1 MSPGSVAAVRR
12 LLLLVAVLV
21 AVDTMLYAALTP
33 LLPHFATEFGLSKGQ
48 AGVLVA
54 AYAAGALVFGLPGG
68 VAAVRLGARRAVLIG
83 LTLMGLASLGF
94 AFVGSFWGLFAARFI
109 QGAGSA
115 FTWAGALAWLLAV
128 APKERRGELLG
139 TAMGAAVFG
148 ALFGPVIGA
157 LAALL
162 GRSVVFTALSG
173 LGGGA
178 RRVGVPARGRAR
190 RGAVVG
196 RRWPRRCGTARFLLG
211 LVLMT
216 LPALLFGILSVL
228 GPLHLSD
235 AGWGAAAIGGVWLV
249 AAALESIEGPL
260 VGRLVDRRGSMFPV
274 RISLAAGTV
283 LSVALAFGGRPVVY
297 VPLLVLGE
305 PGVRDALHA
314 RVRAARG
321 RRGRRRARAGHG
333 LRPDERGVGDGR
345 RPRPGGGRR
354 DRRRDGRHRPVPA
367 RGGAVR
373 RRARRCAPAHRDGTE
388 RALRTPLSCDPPG
401 RIAQRESAR
410 FTRERSLVRSQ
421 RAHLPASPASR

>member
-1 MSPGSVAAVRR
+1 VAAVRR
-12 LLLLVAVLV
+12 MLLLVAVLV

-94 AFVGSFWGLFAARFI
+94 AFVGSFWGLFAARFV

-128 APKERRGELLG
+128 SPKERRGELLG

-162 GRSVVFTALSG
+162 GRGVVFTALSA
-173 LGGGA
+173 L
-178 RRVGVPARGRAR
+178 
-190 RGAVVG
+190 AVVLG
-196 RRWPRRCGTARFLLG
+196 AWAFRLEDAPTEEPSRAALAAAIRNRRFVAG

-249 AAALESIEGPL
+249 GAALESIEGPL
-260 VGRLVDRRGSMFPV
+260 VGRLVDRRGSLYPV
-274 RISLAAGTV
+274 RISLASGTV

-297 VPLLVLGE
+297 VPLVILASLAYAMLFTPAFALLADGADAVGLAQGMAFGLMNAAWAAGAVAGPAAGGAIAGATGDTVPFLLAAVLCAVALVAVRPRSKHERAAVLVDRL
-305 PGVRDALHA
+305 PRDAA
-314 RVRAARG
+314 RIG
-321 RRGRRRARAGHG
+321 R
-333 LRPDERGVGDGR
+333 E
-345 RPRPGGGRR
+345 
-354 DRRRDGRHRPVPA
+354 
-367 RGGAVR
+367 
-373 RRARRCAPAHRDGTE
+373 
-388 RALRTPLSCDPPG
+388 
-401 RIAQRESAR
+401 
-410 FTRERSLVRSQ
+410 
-421 RAHLPASPASR
+421 